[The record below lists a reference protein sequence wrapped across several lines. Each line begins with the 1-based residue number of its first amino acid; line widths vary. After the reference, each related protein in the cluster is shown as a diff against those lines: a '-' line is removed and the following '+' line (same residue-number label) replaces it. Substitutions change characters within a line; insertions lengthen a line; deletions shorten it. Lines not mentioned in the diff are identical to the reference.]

1 MSSYIITIHFN
12 YTLINEV
19 MTVLKQCNCTILTQE
34 MQLFCNITAGIPKSR
49 ITEVMYRFKELHN
62 VEIKKLV

>member
-1 MSSYIITIHFN
+1 
-12 YTLINEV
+12 V
-19 MTVLKQCNCTILTQE
+19 VLKQYNCTILTQK
-34 MQLFCNITAGIPKSR
+34 MQLFCNITTGIPKNR